1 MRHLT
6 PVSAVSS
13 VRQTVELSPTPDVSP
28 ITKVLLTI
36 EEAAAALSLGRTY
49 TYHLVIR
56 GDLLSVK
63 VGRKRLVPAFAL
75 HEFVSR
81 RVSAMQKGA

>member
-6 PVSAVSS
+6 TVSNVSAAEHTSEASRSLGV
-13 VRQTVELSPTPDVSP
+13 SPTP
-28 ITKVLLTI
+28 KVLLTI

-49 TYHLVIR
+49 TYQLILQ
-56 GDLLSVK
+56 GDLLSIK

-81 RVSAMQKGA
+81 HVTAMQKGA